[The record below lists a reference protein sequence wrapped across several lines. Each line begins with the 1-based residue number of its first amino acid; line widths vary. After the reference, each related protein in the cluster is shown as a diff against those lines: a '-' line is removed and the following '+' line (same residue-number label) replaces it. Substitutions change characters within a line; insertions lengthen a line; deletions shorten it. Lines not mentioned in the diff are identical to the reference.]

1 MVVVPMSAAL
11 QAGLVI
17 VVLAAVHVPLGNYLA
32 RVFTDP
38 HHSRLERFM
47 YRLIG
52 VDPDG
57 DQRWR
62 HYLGALLGF
71 SAVGVLVLYA
81 LLRVQDQLPLALGHP
96 AVPPGLA
103 FNTAVSFTTNTSWQ
117 SYAGESTLGHV
128 AQMAGL
134 GTQAFLSAA
143 VGLAAGIALIR
154 GLARRETDQIG
165 NFWVDLIRG
174 TLRVLLPLSVLFAVL
189 LCGLGV
195 IQSLHGAQ
203 PVTTL
208 GGGHQSLP
216 GGPVASWEPIKLM
229 GGDGGGFF
237 NANSAHPF
245 ENPGPVSN
253 VVEIIL
259 MLLIPSA
266 LPRTFGRMVGDHRQ
280 GWALAAVVTALLVG
294 GIALATAA
302 QAAHHDPAPLAA
314 GAAAEGTEVRFGPV
328 GAATFG
334 AAATGSADGAANASY
349 DSFTSLGAGLLL
361 VNIMLG
367 EVSPGGVGSGL
378 YGLIIAA
385 LVAVFLGGL
394 MVGRTP
400 EYLGK
405 RIGPRE
411 IKLVSLYL
419 LATPTAVLAATGLA
433 LALPAG
439 LSAIA
444 NPGPHGLSEVL
455 YAFTSAGNSNGS
467 ALAGL
472 SANTS
477 FYNPLL
483 GLVMLLGRYLPMV
496 FIIALAGSLAR
507 QRPTTITAGTLP
519 THRPLFVGLVLT
531 VVLLITGLTYLPA
544 LALGPLAEG
553 LH

>member
-1 MVVVPMSAAL
+1 MVVVSMSAAL
-11 QAGLVI
+11 QAALVI

-32 RVFTDP
+32 RVFTHP
-38 HHSRLERFM
+38 RHWRVERAV
-47 YRLIG
+47 YRLTG
-52 VDPDG
+52 VDPDNE
-57 DQRWR
+57 QRWQ

-71 SAVGVLVLYA
+71 SAVGVLLLYA
-81 LLRVQDQLPLALGHP
+81 LLRIQDHLPLALGHQ

-128 AQMAGL
+128 AQMTGL
-134 GTQAFLSAA
+134 GTQAFLSAS
-143 VGLAAGIALIR
+143 VGLATGIALIR
-154 GLARRETDQIG
+154 GLARRETDQLG
-165 NFWVDLIRG
+165 NFWVDMVRG
-174 TLRVLLPLSVLFAVL
+174 TLRVLLPLSVFFAVL

-195 IQSLHGAQ
+195 VQSLHDAQ

-208 GGGHQSLP
+208 SGGHQSLL

-253 VVEIIL
+253 VFEIIL
-259 MLLIPSA
+259 MLLIPSV
-266 LPRTFGRMVGDHRQ
+266 LPRTFGCMVGDRRQ
-280 GWALAAVVTALLVG
+280 GWALAAVVTVLLVG
-294 GIALATAA
+294 GIALAGAA
-302 QAAHHDPAPLAA
+302 QAAHHDPAPQAA

-328 GAATFG
+328 GSATFG
-334 AAATGSADGAANASY
+334 AAATASADGAANTSY
-349 DSFTSLGAGLLL
+349 DSFTSLGGGLLL
-361 VNIMLG
+361 ANIMLG
-367 EVSPGGVGSGL
+367 EISPGGVGSGL
-378 YGLIIAA
+378 YGLVVAA
-385 LVAVFLGGL
+385 LLAVFLGGL

-400 EYLGK
+400 DYLGK
-405 RIGPRE
+405 RIGAGE

-419 LATPTAVLAATGLA
+419 LATPTVVLAATGLA

-439 LSAIA
+439 RSAIG
-444 NPGPHGLSEVL
+444 NPGAHGLSEVL

-472 SANTS
+472 SADTSLYNT
-477 FYNPLL
+477 LL

-496 FIIALAGSLAR
+496 FVIGLAGRLAR
-507 QRPTTITAGTLP
+507 QRPTIITAGTLP
-519 THRPLFVGLVLT
+519 THRPLFVGLVLA

-544 LALGPLAEG
+544 LALGPLGEG